1 MTSSAQEIRA
11 FIFSEQWRRI
21 AWLDDEAYADN
32 MLGLMGFDYY
42 H

>member
-1 MTSSAQEIRA
+1 VLWK
-11 FIFSEQWRRI
+11 FVPRI
-21 AWLDDEAYADN
+21 AWLDDEAYADK